1 MIKISKFFQ
10 AQNLHMTRKVKIT
23 EIAHRSGVSISTV
36 SLVLNNRPGV
46 APQTRQKVLEAA
58 AALGHATPAPGG
70 VNEGRGLS
78 TLRMLVKL
86 DPGQAPQAN
95 PFYSK
100 VIVGI
105 EDACRRKGINLLFT
119 SLPVDENNR
128 PLLNQPL
135 WSNGNTDGLLLVGIY
150 AHEPFLDML
159 GEYPAP
165 VVLVDGYAAREE
177 YDAVLSDNFRA
188 AFRAVEYLLA
198 LGHRHIGLIGGDEQ
212 AYPSLWERR
221 NGYLRA
227 LKEHGIPHTYT
238 ANFNITRTKGFEE
251 TAALL
256 HKNPQITAL
265 FCMNDEIAST
275 AIRAAQS
282 VGRHVPD
289 DLSVIGYDD
298 TYIAANTHPPLTTL
312 HVDTVAMGRAAVELL
327 ELRRQN
333 PESARMSLIIHPYL
347 VERESVRP
355 NPSREENTTQ

>member
-1 MIKISKFFQ
+1 MIKISKFSHQ
-10 AQNLHMTRKVKIT
+10 QTPYMTRKVKIA
-23 EIAHRSGVSISTV
+23 EIAHRCGVSISTV

-46 APQTRQKVLEAA
+46 ASQTRQRVLEVAA
-58 AALGHATPAPGG
+58 SLGYSAPTPASEDSGG
-70 VNEGRGLS
+70 RLS

-105 EDACRRKGINLLFT
+105 EDACRRKGINLLFA
-119 SLPVDENNR
+119 SLPVDENNH
-128 PLLNQPL
+128 PLQTPL
-135 WSNGNTDGLLLVGIY
+135 HLTNGNTDGLLLVGIY
-150 AHEPFLDML
+150 VNEALLDLL
-159 GEYPAP
+159 GQYPAP

-177 YDAVLSDNFRA
+177 YDGVLSDNFRA
-188 AFRAVEYLLA
+188 AYRAIEYLLER
-198 LGHRHIGLIGGDEQ
+198 GHRHIGLIGGDEHC
-212 AYPSLWERR
+212 YPSLCDRR

-227 LKEHGIPHTYT
+227 LKEHGINHTYT
-238 ANFNITRTKGFEE
+238 ANFNISRTKGFEE

-256 HKNPQITAL
+256 QKNPQITAL

-282 VGRHVPD
+282 VGRRVPD

-298 TYIAANTHPPLTTL
+298 TYIATNTHPALTTL

-333 PESARMSLIIHPYL
+333 PDSARMTLLIHPYL
-347 VERESVRP
+347 VERDSVRP
-355 NPSREENTTQ
+355 NPSPQENAKP